1 MPVPFVVV
9 IGASAGGIPALLEIV
24 RGLPADFP
32 AAVCVVMHTAPL
44 AESRLP
50 EVLSRAGPLPGK
62 HAANRENIAPGQIY
76 VAPPDHHLLV
86 RPGVLEVTRGP
97 RENRSRPA
105 IDPLFRSAARSYGSR
120 VIGVILS
127 GALHDGAAGLLAIEA
142 RGGVTIVQDPADAA
156 ISGMPLSA
164 LRMVDAD
171 HVLPAEE
178 IAGVLMRL
186 VLEQE
191 IRTTAGAVMA
201 DEERLERTIDVDF
214 LAQGNDTRDSE
225 PSVYTCPDCGGTL
238 WQDGH
243 SDRLWFRCHV
253 GHAYAPEILLGQ
265 KSEELE
271 AALWASAR
279 LLRERATLSRQLAVG
294 RANLVRSPELISRL
308 NEQVVLDER
317 YAKRIRELIETLPT
331 PGEMLTVGAWN
342 DRLMSSLDGS
352 E

>member
-1 MPVPFVVV
+1 MAVPYVVV
-9 IGASAGGIPALLEIV
+9 IGASAGGIPALLQIV
-24 RGLPADFP
+24 RGLPARFP

-50 EVLSRAGPLPGK
+50 EVLSRAGSLPAK
-62 HAANRENIAPGQIY
+62 HAVSGETIAPEQIY
-76 VAPPDHHLLV
+76 VAPPDHHVLV

-142 RGGVTIVQDPADAA
+142 RGGATIVQDPADAA
-156 ISGMPLSA
+156 IAGMPLSA

-178 IAGVLMRL
+178 IAGVLARL
-186 VLEQE
+186 VLERGV
-191 IRTTAGAVMA
+191 RTTVGAVMA
-201 DEERLERTIDVDF
+201 DEERIERTIDVDF
-214 LAQGNDTRDSE
+214 LEQGNDTREGE

-238 WQDGH
+238 WQDGL
-243 SDRLWFRCHV
+243 SERLWFRCHV
-253 GHAYAPEILLGQ
+253 GHAYAPEVLLGQ

-271 AALWASAR
+271 AALWTSAR

-294 RANLVRSPELISRL
+294 RANSVRSPELTARL
-308 NEQVVLDER
+308 NEQVALDER
-317 YAKRIRELIETLPT
+317 YAERIRELIETLPT
-331 PGEMLTVGAWN
+331 PGEMVTVAARN
-342 DRLMSSLDGS
+342 TALVPSLGGS